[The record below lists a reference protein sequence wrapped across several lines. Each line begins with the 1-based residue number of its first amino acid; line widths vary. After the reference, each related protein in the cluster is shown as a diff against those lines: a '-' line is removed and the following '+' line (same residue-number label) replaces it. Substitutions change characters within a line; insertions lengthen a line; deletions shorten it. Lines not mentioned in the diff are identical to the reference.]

1 MWRDALVGVVLL
13 AIAIPLLMVVFFD
26 GIGGCRAAV
35 SAAGDI
41 VAVAVAAAAVVV
53 VVCPS
58 VQAKGHHV

>member
-1 MWRDALVGVVLL
+1 MTGLVVVE
-13 AIAIPLLMVVFFD
+13 
-26 GIGGCRAAV
+26 AV